1 MAKPRNPA
9 SVKPAVAVGP
19 GPRWW
24 RRTLAVL
31 GAVYFVALVKHPPQV
46 RGLRAIG
53 FFTESTCLFPRADNV
68 SLEYRLDAWSCRDLK
83 WEPIDPRAYFPIQ
96 ADDKESQFQRLGYF
110 YTGRDATS
118 TRIVMNA
125 LDEYIYQRHDTRDDG
140 FSGQIGGIRVTKW
153 SRAIPPVGTEIAR
166 YEFTPLVPTP
176 PSETKDE
183 YFTKSSVRRS
193 RCAAVR

>member
-1 MAKPRNPA
+1 M
-9 SVKPAVAVGP
+9 KPAVAVGP

-31 GAVYFVALVKHPPQV
+31 GAVYFIALVKHPPQI

-96 ADDKESQFQRLGYF
+96 ADDKESRFQRLGYF
-110 YTGRDATS
+110 YQPSRAA
-118 TRIVMNA
+118 MNA
-125 LDEYIYQRHDTRDDG
+125 LDEFIYGRHDTSDDG
-140 FSGQIGGIRVTKW
+140 FTGQIGGIRVSKW
-153 SRAIPPVGTEIAR
+153 TRPIPHVGDDVPR
-166 YEFTPLVPTP
+166 YEFTPLVPP
-176 PSETKDE
+176 PADQTKETF
-183 YFTKSSVRRS
+183 FTKASVRKA
-193 RCAAVR
+193 RCASVR

>member
-1 MAKPRNPA
+1 MKKSAAPAKPP
-9 SVKPAVAVGP
+9 VAVGP

-24 RRTLAVL
+24 RRTLAVIGTL
-31 GAVYFVALVKHPPQV
+31 YLVALLKHPPQWHYIH
-46 RGLRAIG
+46 AIG
-53 FFTESTCLFPRADNV
+53 FFTESTALFPHANMY
-68 SLEYRLDAWSCRDLK
+68 SMEYRLDAWSCSDQQ
-83 WEPIDPRAYFPIQ
+83 WHPIDPRAYFPIQ

-110 YTGRDATS
+110 YTGRDAAS

-140 FSGQIGGIRVTKW
+140 FSGQIGGIRMTKW

-183 YFTKSSVRRS
+183 YFTKNSVRRS